1 MQVKKLL
8 MLCCAGVLS
17 LCALMAHAEEVKY
30 KLYVGG
36 KQVTSTN
43 AANITDCVTEGKVS
57 YDDATKTLTLDNA
70 KIEAN
75 SYNSGIKND
84 DINGL
89 KIVVKGKCT
98 VSSGE
103 SALQLEKSSTILGT
117 TLADEL
123 TLYCNAT
130 GGYGGYSAIYMEN
143 SCTIRDCGVVIESS
157 YYSVG
162 SGDYGVSGRS
172 LQVENAKLSIKGNGT
187 YPSIGKIAAL
197 RTKGC
202 QVSKPKGAKF
212 DVNSNCVV
220 VVENGQEK
228 EVTGDVVIEAVAIVK
243 VTDITLTPTEAKLE
257 EGQKVNLTAKVIPDN
272 ATEQGVVWSS
282 SNPQVATVSQ
292 AGEVEAIRRGTCKI
306 SVKSLEDGSSV
317 EKTCEIT
324 VNGPQDN
331 RVPVTS
337 VVVSPTQAS
346 LPIGGKL
353 TLSGKVLPDN
363 ATEQSITWK
372 SLNTMIAI
380 VSQAGEVVGIS
391 AGTCKVVAIC
401 NDNGEEKRGECDIT
415 VSVPGAPGQHGGAV
429 EDVVL
434 AGITLSPNPFGT
446 QLRIENP
453 EGVAATYELLTVTGR
468 SLRAGAL
475 ATTEVIV
482 DTEALPAGLYFV
494 RIKGANNATKT
505 LRVVRY

>member
-43 AANITDCVTEGKVS
+43 AANITDWVTEGKVS

-70 KIEAN
+70 KIE
-75 SYNSGIKND
+75 SSQGGIWNE

-89 KIVVKGKCT
+89 KIVVKGKCQ
-98 VSSGE
+98 VSSGYY
-103 SALQLEKSSTILGT
+103 SSLDLDMATTVLGT

-123 TLYCNAT
+123 TLYCSASGLSTN
-130 GGYGGYSAIYMEN
+130 SAIDMSN
-143 SCTIRDCGVVIESS
+143 SCTVRDCSVVIECSLF
-157 YYSVG
+157 SVG
-162 SGDYGVSGRS
+162 GGYLSTHGKS
-172 LQVENAKLSIKGNGT
+172 LQVENAKISIKGNGAKVSLG
-187 YPSIGKIAAL
+187 YLAAL
-197 RTKGC
+197 RLKGC
-202 QVSKPKGAKF
+202 QIVKPKGAKF
-212 DVNSNCVV
+212 DVNSHCVV

-272 ATEQGVVWSS
+272 ATEQGLVWSS

-306 SVKSLEDGSSV
+306 TVKSLEDGSSV

-434 AGITLSPNPFGT
+434 AGITVSPNPFGT

-468 SLRAGAL
+468 SLRVGAL

-482 DTEALPAGLYFV
+482 DTEELPAGLYFV